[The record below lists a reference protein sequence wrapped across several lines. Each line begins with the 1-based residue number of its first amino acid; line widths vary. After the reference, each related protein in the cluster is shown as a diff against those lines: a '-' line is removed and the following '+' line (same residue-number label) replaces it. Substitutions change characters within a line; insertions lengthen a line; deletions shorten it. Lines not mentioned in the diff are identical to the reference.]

1 MATDWAAA
9 VAKMRALVQVYLD
22 VLAKGPLNAH
32 QAASLATDLKTLDV
46 DLAGLHAQLTATP
59 AAPAAP
65 ALVPTNGLTNW
76 GAAQID
82 AGFVFQASRGNTV
95 GADTNPAPGAAK
107 ALGFSG
113 VVADSASG
121 LYGTFVDGVLTE
133 TGPNPGATGFTT
145 RFGLAAGVNPDGM
158 YTGPGAARP

>member
-22 VLAKGPLNAH
+22 ALAKGPLNAH
-32 QAASLATDLKTLDV
+32 QAASLAIDLKTLDV
-46 DLAGLHAQLTATP
+46 DLAGLHAQLTA
-59 AAPAAP
+59 PAAP
-65 ALVPTNGLTNW
+65 ALTPTNGLTNW

-133 TGPNPGATGFTT
+133 TGGNPGAGPGGFTM
-145 RFGLAAGVNPDGM
+145 RFGLAAGINPDDP
-158 YTGPGAARP
+158 YTGPGAVRP